1 MRTREGMYTLIA
13 ELEGDVGELDRAG
26 QLNERAWHRIQ
37 NGAQDV
43 LDYAAL
49 GFTMHSI
56 YGVMEN
62 YFLRISKFFENN
74 LPSDAWHKTLVE
86 RMSLDIPNVRPAL
99 FTARQDQEDVY
110 ALLRFRHRFRNL
122 YGEDLNPEL
131 VSRLQTRLQ
140 GLLQRFPEIHAKFRS
155 NLTAV
160 AEEL

>member
-1 MRTREGMYTLIA
+1 MGTREGVYTLIA

-26 QLNERAWHRIQ
+26 QLNER
-37 NGAQDV
+37 
-43 LDYAAL
+43 
-49 GFTMHSI
+49 
-56 YGVMEN
+56 
-62 YFLRISKFFENN
+62 
-74 LPSDAWHKTLVE
+74 AWHKTLVE

-110 ALLRFRHRFRNL
+110 ALLKFRHRFGNL

-131 VSRLQTRLQ
+131 VSRLQTRIQ
-140 GLLQRFPEIHAKFRS
+140 GLLQRFPEIHARFRS